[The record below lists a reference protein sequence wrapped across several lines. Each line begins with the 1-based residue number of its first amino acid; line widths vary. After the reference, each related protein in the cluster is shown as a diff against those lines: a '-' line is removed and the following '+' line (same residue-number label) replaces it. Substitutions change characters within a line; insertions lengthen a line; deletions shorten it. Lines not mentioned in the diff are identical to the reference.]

1 MEDIEFYKM
10 SGSGNDFIL
19 IDSRAGQLPVA
30 GRSEFARLVCRRRL
44 SVGADGLII
53 IEPSDV
59 ADFKWHF
66 LNADGS
72 EAEMCGNGARCAA
85 RFVRLIGGGGAH
97 VCFETLAGLIEAD
110 VEDDAV
116 RIKMTDPTGVNL
128 AGLSTAENVEV
139 DDHTVSLHRI
149 DTGVPHVVM
158 VVDDLENIDVDTV
171 GRGIRYHRQFEPQ
184 GTNVNFIKAN
194 ANGTV
199 GIRTYE
205 RGVEAE
211 TLACG
216 TGSVAGAIIA
226 STLFDLKPPIQMIVR
241 SGLPLEID
249 FTNTGEGYRDVY
261 LKGEAR
267 VVYRGR
273 MGKDTLG

>member
-1 MEDIEFYKM
+1 MENIEFYKM

-19 IDSRAGQLPVA
+19 IDSREGQVPLA
-30 GRSEFARLVCRRRL
+30 GRSEFARQVCRRRL

-72 EAEMCGNGARCAA
+72 DAEMCGNGARCAA

-110 VEDDAV
+110 VEEDAV
-116 RIKMTDPTGVNL
+116 RIKMTDPTGL
-128 AGLSTAENVEV
+128 KLAENVAV
-139 DDHTVSLHRI
+139 NDNTVLLHRI
-149 DTGVPHVVM
+149 DTGVPHAVM
-158 VVDDLENIDVDTV
+158 VVDDLENIDVETV
-171 GRGIRYHRQFEPQ
+171 GREIRYHPHFEPQ

-249 FTNTGEGYRDVY
+249 FTNTGDGYRDVY

-273 MGKDTLG
+273 MGNGTPG